1 MHATEREQSI
11 IMLLKSKDFVSFSE
25 LESSI
30 DASPATIRRDLA
42 RLNDL
47 GQIVRVRG
55 GIKNAGVGNSS
66 KEDALRL
73 SGIPFHRNIN
83 RMRDEKIQIGRAA
96 ARLCEP
102 GSSIMIDGGSTTLQM
117 CPFLQGLNMQ
127 VFTNSLHVVNAL
139 LPQTE
144 TRVLIPGGSVFR
156 EQSIILS
163 AVGDDTMPRFHAPQ
177 LYMGASAIGAQGI
190 MQPDVILVAAER
202 RLINRADHVIVL
214 VDHSKFRGSS
224 GNVVCG
230 LEEIDVVITDQG
242 VRPDDVA
249 MLEKAGVQ
257 VIIAGAD

>member
-11 IMLLKSKDFVSFSE
+11 LKLLRSRDFVSFSE

-30 DASPATIRRDLA
+30 EASPATIRRDLA
-42 RLNDL
+42 RLNVQ

-55 GIKNAGVGNSS
+55 GIKNAVVGDTSHEEGS
-66 KEDALRL
+66 KL
-73 SGIPFHRNIN
+73 SGVPFHRNIN
-83 RMRDEKIQIGRAA
+83 RMRDEKVQIGREAA
-96 ARLCEP
+96 KLCEP

-139 LPQTE
+139 LPQAE

-202 RLINRADHVIVL
+202 RLIDRADQVIL
-214 VDHSKFRGSS
+214 LIDHTKFRGSS
-224 GNVVCG
+224 GNVVCE
-230 LEEIDVVITDQG
+230 LEAIDIVITDQG
-242 VRPDDVA
+242 VRPVDVE